1 MINRRPG
8 GWYIAP
14 KAQSG
19 VSCRLVQ
26 LVLIQFLGVW
36 SIGNTCPLRRS
47 SETCCIQGKM
57 HTVKSAEHGYRV
69 IAPQSA
75 VTPNDFL
82 RYAYDP
88 ARDACIASVDKF
100 PATPV
105 FLSSWR
111 TRLARSVIGTSTELF
126 FVTIVLLAGEKHST
140 MHVLSNVG
148 FEGPVFIRA

>member
-47 SETCCIQGKM
+47 GETCCIQGKM
-57 HTVKSAEHGYRV
+57 HAVKSAEHGYRV

-75 VTPNDFL
+75 VTPNDVL
-82 RYAYDP
+82 RHTYYP
-88 ARDACIASVDKF
+88 TRHMGITTVDEL
-100 PATPV
+100 PPTPV
-105 FLSSWR
+105 FIASRR
-111 TRLARSVIGTSTELF
+111 TRLTGSVL
-126 FVTIVLLAGEKHST
+126 
-140 MHVLSNVG
+140 
-148 FEGPVFIRA
+148 